1 MFTPRSATC
10 LTVAAAAALAL
21 ALPAQ
26 AGAVRADSA
35 VLTKRAPTSAASS
48 RNAYTFA
55 GPTSQFPCQM
65 ATDNIFCG
73 TVNVF
78 MTKDMKRVKRLLL
91 GFEATC
97 QAPDKFF
104 GTNLMLEGLPAK
116 KGRNG
121 SSFTASGPLEAP
133 LPNDLTARAQISVAG
148 KAKLG
153 STGKGSFRVTV
164 GIFDSSG
171 QQLDTCDTGRQ
182 TFRLKALKR
191 R

>member
-1 MFTPRSATC
+1 MFTPRSAAR
-10 LTVAAAAALAL
+10 LAAGSIAALAV

-26 AGAVRADSA
+26 AGAVRADSGE
-35 VLTKRAPTSAASS
+35 LTKRVPLAAAAG
-48 RNAYTFA
+48 NPYTFV
-55 GPTSQFPCQM
+55 GPTAQFPCQLH
-65 ATDNIFCG
+65 TDNVFCG

-78 MTKDMKRVKRLLL
+78 MSKDMKRVKRILL
-91 GFEATC
+91 GFEASC

-116 KGRNG
+116 KGRTG
-121 SSFTASGPLEAP
+121 SSFTAKMPIESP

-153 STGKGSFRVTV
+153 STGKGTFKIAV

-171 QQLDTCDTGRQ
+171 QQIDTCTTGRQ
-182 TFRLKALKR
+182 SFQLKALKR